1 MTFDIPEATSD
12 GWDIKLMNQP
22 PNSPDFNIL
31 DLGFFNSIQSLQQQK
46 RMTDI
51 DELITAVEESFWEQ
65 KRENLENFCSM
76 MEEGGKRYK
85 LPHIGKKK
93 LRNRGILPQQI
104 TVSEEAI
111 NIALEKL
118 GHI

>member
-1 MTFDIPEATSD
+1 
-12 GWDIKLMNQP
+12 
-22 PNSPDFNIL
+22 
-31 DLGFFNSIQSLQQQK
+31 
-46 RMTDI
+46 MTDI

-65 KRENLENFCSM
+65 KRENLENVWISLQKCMECSM
-76 MEEGGKRYK
+76 MEEGGNRYK
-85 LPHIGKKK
+85 LPHMGKNK

-104 TVSEEAI
+104 TVSEDAI

>member
-1 MTFDIPEATSD
+1 
-12 GWDIKLMNQP
+12 
-22 PNSPDFNIL
+22 
-31 DLGFFNSIQSLQQQK
+31 
-46 RMTDI
+46 MTDI

-65 KRENLENFCSM
+65 KRENLENVWISLQKCMEFSM
-76 MEEGGKRYK
+76 MEEGGNRYK
-85 LPHIGKKK
+85 LPHMGEKKK

-118 GHI
+118 VHI